1 MQTVCYSRIDGYAMG
16 YQSSSRPPVIST
28 SDHEIVVSECLFAW
42 RGAGIVLMGER
53 NEGAWVL
60 ARGWR
65 SADRLTDIRRWVF
78 ADPAKFV
85 GQVRRLVLEA
95 TENSSQAVNA
105 ANAAGGWI
113 QLRLRDRA
121 NAS

>member
-1 MQTVCYSRIDGYAMG
+1 MG
-16 YQSSSRPPVIST
+16 YQSSYQPAITSG
-28 SDHEIVVSECLFAW
+28 SDHGIVVSEFLFAW

-53 NEGAWVL
+53 GETTWVL

-65 SADRLTDIRRWVF
+65 SGDRLTDVRRWVF
-78 ADPAKFV
+78 DDPTRFV

-95 TENSSQAVNA
+95 TANSPQAIDA
-105 ANAAGGWI
+105 ANAAGGWV

-121 NAS
+121 SASS